1 MSKRVVALVGRPN
14 VGKSTLFN
22 RIAGERLAVV
32 HEEPGT
38 TRDRLVAEAT
48 WRGVSFHI
56 VDTGGV
62 DPFAAPVTS
71 TDAGGSYAVPIR
83 EQAERAAA
91 EADAILF
98 IVDVEDGVTP
108 GDHEVARILRRAA
121 QVPRRGS
128 RQPRQAEILLVV
140 NKADNAERRAR
151 AVEFYELGL
160 GDPIPVSALHGQ
172 GSGDLLDALFD
183 RLRTV
188 PAQAEAEPAGLPI
201 AILGRPNVGK
211 SSLLNRLLGEDR
223 VIVSPQP
230 GTTRDAVDTHLTFHG
245 TPVTLIDTAGLRRRG
260 RVAPGVEQYS
270 VLRALRALDRA
281 DVVLVVLDAVE
292 GIAAQDAHIAGLV
305 LDKGKSVIA
314 VVNKWDAVPKIP
326 AGREVYT
333 AQVRERLRFLDYV
346 PVLFVSAKTGQRVGE
361 ILPLAFRVHE
371 ARRRRIPDAALQQVV
386 MEAVDRHPPPGRGS
400 RALRIASARQ
410 VRDDP
415 PTFLFRVNDPKLVHF
430 SYSRFLENCLRERFG
445 FLGTPLRL
453 SFRARARPR
462 RASR

>member
-38 TRDRLVAEAT
+38 TRDRLVTEAT
-48 WRGVSFHI
+48 WRGVSFHV
-56 VDTGGV
+56 VDTGGI
-62 DPFAAPVTS
+62 DPFAAPTPPTS
-71 TDAGGSYAVPIR
+71 TAGSYAPQIR
-83 EQAERAAA
+83 DQAERAAA

-108 GDHEVARILRRAA
+108 ADHEVVRILRRAA
-121 QVPRRGS
+121 QGPRRGS
-128 RQPRQAEILLVV
+128 RQARQAEILLVV
-140 NKADNAERRAR
+140 NKCDNAARRAQ
-151 AVEFYELGL
+151 AIEFYELGL
-160 GDPIPVSALHGQ
+160 GEPLPVSALHGQ
-172 GSGDLLDALFD
+172 GAGDLLDALFD
-183 RLRTV
+183 RLRTA
-188 PAQAEAEPAGLPI
+188 PAQAEPEAEGLPI

-245 TPVTLIDTAGLRRRG
+245 TPVRLIDTAGLRRRG
-260 RVAPGVEQYS
+260 RVAQGVEQYS

-281 DVVLVVLDAVE
+281 DIVLVVLDAVE
-292 GIAAQDAHIAGLV
+292 GILAQDAHIAGLV

-314 VVNKWDAVPKIP
+314 IVNKWDAVVKVP
-326 AGREVYT
+326 AGRDVYT

-361 ILPLAFRVHE
+361 ILPLALRVHE
-371 ARRRRIPDAALQQVV
+371 ERRRRIPDGALQQVV
-386 MEAVDRHPPPGRGS
+386 MEALDRHPPPGRGS
-400 RALRIASARQ
+400 RALRIASVKQ

-430 SYSRFLENCLRERFG
+430 SYARFLENCLRERFS

-453 SFRARARPR
+453 AFRGRARPR
-462 RASR
+462 RAAR

>member
-1 MSKRVVALVGRPN
+1 MSKRVVAVVGRPN

-48 WRGVSFHI
+48 WRGVSFHV
-56 VDTGGV
+56 VDTGGI
-62 DPFAAPVTS
+62 DPFAAPTPAAA
-71 TDAGGSYAVPIR
+71 TAGSYAPQIR
-83 EQAERAAA
+83 DQAERAAA

-108 GDHEVARILRRAA
+108 ADHEVAQILRRAA
-121 QVPRRGS
+121 QRPRRGS
-128 RQPRQAEILLVV
+128 RQAEVLLVV
-140 NKADNAERRAR
+140 NKCDNAARREQAI
-151 AVEFYELGL
+151 EFYELGL
-160 GDPIPVSALHGQ
+160 GEPLPVSALHGQ
-172 GSGDLLDALFD
+172 GAGDLLDALFD
-183 RLRTV
+183 RLRT
-188 PAQAEAEPAGLPI
+188 AQAQTEPEAEGLPI

-260 RVAPGVEQYS
+260 RVARGVEQYS

-292 GIAAQDAHIAGLV
+292 GILAQDAHIAGLV

-314 VVNKWDAVPKIP
+314 IVNKWDAVPKVP
-326 AGREVYT
+326 AGRDVYT

-361 ILPLAFRVHE
+361 ILPLALRVHE
-371 ARRRRIPDAALQQVV
+371 ERRRRIPDGALQQVV
-386 MEAVDRHPPPGRGS
+386 ADALDRHPPPGRGS
-400 RALRIASARQ
+400 RALRIASVTQ

-430 SYSRFLENCLRERFG
+430 SYARFLENCLRERFS

-453 SFRARARPR
+453 AFRGRARPR